1 MTDNDLRQE
10 LILASTSPYRSML
23 LRRLG
28 LELSVV
34 TPSVDESRQEDELP
48 HALAARLSED
58 KAMAVAD
65 SHPQTLIIAADQVA
79 VLDGE
84 LIGKPGT
91 HEKAVE
97 QLKKASGRSMQFHS
111 GLCLLNTMTGE
122 RQTDVIDTEVRLKPI
137 SDELIEAY
145 LCKEQPYDCAG
156 ACKVE
161 GLGIALIDYVY
172 SGDPTALIGLPLI
185 RLCEMLRAEGIEPL
199 QPGFLEAP
207 LGART

>member
-1 MTDNDLRQE
+1 MHDTNDLRQE
-10 LILASTSPYRSML
+10 LVLASSSPYRSML
-23 LRRLG
+23 LKRLG
-28 LELSVV
+28 IEFSIVS
-34 TPSVDESRQEDELP
+34 PQVDESREEDEPAHLM
-48 HALAARLSED
+48 AARLSED

-65 SHPQTLIIAADQVA
+65 TYPQTLIIGSDQVA

-84 LIGKPGT
+84 IIGKPGT

-97 QLKKASGRSMQFHS
+97 QLRKASGRSMHFYS

-122 RQTDVIDTEVRLKPI
+122 RQTDVIDTEVRLRPI

-145 LCKEQPYDCAG
+145 LRKEQPYDCAG

-199 QPGFLEAP
+199 QPGFL
-207 LGART
+207 GQ

>member
-1 MTDNDLRQE
+1 MHDTDDLRQE
-10 LILASTSPYRSML
+10 LILASSSPYRSML

-28 LELSVV
+28 LEFGVV
-34 TPSVDESRQEDELP
+34 APQVDESREEDEPAHLM
-48 HALAARLSED
+48 AARLSED
-58 KAMAVAD
+58 KAMAVSDAY
-65 SHPQTLIIAADQVA
+65 PQTLIIGSDQVA

-84 LIGKPGT
+84 IIGKPGS

-97 QLKKASGRSMQFHS
+97 QLRKASGRSMHFYS

-137 SDELIEAY
+137 ADELIEAY
-145 LCKEQPYDCAG
+145 LLKEQPYDCAG

-199 QPGFLEAP
+199 QPGFL
-207 LGART
+207 GQ

>member
-1 MTDNDLRQE
+1 MHDTDDLRQE
-10 LILASTSPYRSML
+10 LILASSSPYRSML
-23 LRRLG
+23 LKRLG
-28 LELSVV
+28 LEFSVV
-34 TPSVDESRQEDELP
+34 SPDVDESREEEEPAHLM
-48 HALAARLSED
+48 AARLSED

-65 SHPQTLIIAADQVA
+65 DHPQTLIIAADQVA

-84 LIGKPGT
+84 IIGKPGS

-97 QLKKASGRSMQFHS
+97 QLRKASGRSMHFYS
-111 GLCLLNTMTGE
+111 GLCLLNTITGE
-122 RQTDVIDTEVRLKPI
+122 RQTDVIDTEVHLKEI

-145 LCKEQPYDCAG
+145 LLKEQPYDCAG

-199 QPGFLEAP
+199 QPGFLEALP
-207 LGART
+207 